1 MTARAVAAPRTGE
14 GARPRAPGPLD
25 AARPRRPA
33 RVAETVLGLLLG
45 VVVAVLWWARDR
57 GFNLSDEGYYLLSYA
72 YPDPATAG
80 ATQFH
85 LLVAALTAPLDLGLV
100 GYRVLRVVLLA
111 ASAAG
116 LAAAYLAFCRA
127 RLPDLAR
134 ALPSAGATVA
144 VVVLAGL
151 LGSAWLPLALSY
163 NGLSA
168 ALLQVETALVLW
180 ILSRPRRSPPAP
192 AAAAALATG
201 FLLGAHAFVKW
212 PTAVVVAG
220 LLAVTLVV
228 LGGRRGLGAA
238 GLLAVGAAL
247 AWLLLARELLGSVV
261 TIGGLVEGSRLNTIL
276 DDYRTGPA
284 LRGYVLRTWGSVVDL
299 LTGGAA
305 WRPVAL
311 VVLLGAPLA
320 VARPAPRG
328 RAGRVR
334 AAAAAGAAAVAGT
347 ALLAETAVL
356 LPRGSGYLTH
366 GRQFEFLLA
375 LLLALPVVAALAALA
390 ARGRAAAGPA
400 TPADSAGPGGT
411 TTPAGQTAAVAGAL
425 FLALPFAGALGTN
438 NHPVLQA
445 MTCAAGFALLALL
458 VLAAVGRAAPAAPA
472 PWAVALPVL
481 AAVLT
486 AQIVHHT
493 VWDPYGLPT
502 TLLAQTEPLTGRT
515 PLAGVRVD
523 PASHAALQEL
533 VEVVG
538 TRTGFA
544 PGEPVLAASTVPGLV
559 HLLGGRPPGTPW
571 VRFRPGI
578 SPRTCAELARARDD
592 LARTELLLLTAEP
605 DADGRRCLT
614 ALWPAYPERLEQV
627 AAVALPSG
635 PIRVLAVPPTVETDR

>member
-1 MTARAVAAPRTGE
+1 MHARAVAVPRTGE
-14 GARPRAPGPLD
+14 RDRTRASGRLGGARPGP
-25 AARPRRPA
+25 AAA
-33 RVAETVLGLLLG
+33 GAEVVLWLLLA
-45 VVVAVLWWARDR
+45 VVVATLWWARDR
-57 GFNLSDEGYYLLSYA
+57 GFDLSDEGYSLLA
-72 YPDPATAG
+72 TAAPDPATAG

-100 GYRVLRVVLLA
+100 GYRVLRLVLLA
-111 ASAAG
+111 GSAAG
-116 LAAAYLAFCRA
+116 LAVAFLAFCRA

-134 ALPSAGATVA
+134 ALPPAGATVA
-144 VVVLAGL
+144 IVALAGL

-168 ALLQVETALVLW
+168 VLLQVETALVLW
-180 ILSRPRRSPPAP
+180 ILSRPRRSPRGPAV
-192 AAAAALATG
+192 AAALATG
-201 FLLGAHAFVKW
+201 FLLGTHAFVKW

-228 LGGRRGLGAA
+228 LGGRRGSAAA

-261 TIGGLVEGSRLNTIL
+261 TIRGLVEGSRLNATL
-276 DDYRTGPA
+276 DAYRTGPA
-284 LRGYVLRTWGSVVDL
+284 LRGYALRTWGSVAELV
-299 LTGGAA
+299 TSGAA

-311 VVLLGAPLA
+311 VVLLAAPLA
-320 VARPAPRG
+320 VARPVRRG

-334 AAAAAGAAAVAGT
+334 AGVAAGAAAVAGA

-375 LLLALPVVAALAALA
+375 LLLALPVVAALASLA
-390 ARGRAAAGPA
+390 RRGDGAPGAPGADGAAG
-400 TPADSAGPGGT
+400 GR
-411 TTPAGQTAAVAGAL
+411 TAVVVGAL
-425 FLALPFAGALGTN
+425 FLALPFAGALGTD

-445 MTCAAGFALLALL
+445 MTCAAGLALLALL
-458 VLAAVGRAAPAAPA
+458 VLAAVGRAAPAAPPA
-472 PWAVALPVL
+472 WAVALPVL
-481 AAVLT
+481 AAVLS

-523 PASHAALQEL
+523 PATHAALQRL
-533 VEVVG
+533 VEVVD

-544 PGEPVLAASTVPGLV
+544 PGDPVLAASTVPGLV
-559 HLLGGRPPGTPW
+559 HLLGGRAPGTPW

-578 SPRTCAELARARDD
+578 SPRTCAELARARAD

-605 DADGRRCLT
+605 DAEGQRCLA
-614 ALWPAYPERLEQV
+614 ALWPAYPERLQEV
-627 AAVALPSG
+627 AAISLPSG
-635 PIRVLAVPPTVETDR
+635 PIRVLAAPPTKDR